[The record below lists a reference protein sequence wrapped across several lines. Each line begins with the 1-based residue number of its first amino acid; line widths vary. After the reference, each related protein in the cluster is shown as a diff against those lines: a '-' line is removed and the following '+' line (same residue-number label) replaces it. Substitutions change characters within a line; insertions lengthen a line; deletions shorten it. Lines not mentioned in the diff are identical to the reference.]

1 MDEKDILIIINPNS
15 GKKNVKK
22 ILEEIYS
29 LNNSVAFVVTKNTG
43 ELEQVFRSGIEKY
56 KAFIVAGGDGTVNE
70 TIHYLYGRND
80 KFLAVL
86 PTGSG
91 NGFSR
96 ELGFGNS
103 LKSLIGDIKKGASLD
118 IDVLSVNGNLCVNVA
133 GLGLDSYVAHVFHNK
148 SGRGLRNYIW
158 SFIQSVFIFRPFS
171 AKLAVDGAVT
181 RGKFQMI
188 TIANSRQFGNHA
200 VISPRSDP
208 SDGIFEV
215 VLVKP
220 FPFYLYPVFI
230 FKLFMGTLKNSRHIK
245 YIEVRDSVSIE
256 SGFRQ
261 YHVDG
266 EPKVF
271 TGRLS
276 VKMLKEKVRIIKT
289 KGYIGKRR
297 Q

>member
-1 MDEKDILIIINPNS
+1 MEQIDEKDILIIINPNS
-15 GKKNVKK
+15 GKKNVRKVLK
-22 ILEEIYS
+22 EIRS
-29 LNNSVAFVVTKNTG
+29 LNADIPYVITRNTG

-56 KAFIVAGGDGTVNE
+56 KVFIVAGGDGTVNE
-70 TIHYLYGRND
+70 TIQYLYGRKD

-86 PTGSG
+86 PAGSG
-91 NGFSR
+91 NGFAR
-96 ELGFGNS
+96 ELGFGDS
-103 LKSLIGDIKKGASLD
+103 LKSLTGDIKKGASLD
-118 IDVLSVNGNLCVNVA
+118 VDVLSVNGNLCVNVA
-133 GLGLDSYVAHVFHNK
+133 GLGLDSYVAHVFHK
-148 SGRGLRNYIW
+148 RSGRGLKNYIF
-158 SFIQSVFIFRPFS
+158 SAIRSIFTFRPFY
-171 AKLAVDGAVT
+171 AKLSVGGAVT
-181 RGKFQMI
+181 QGKFLMI

-230 FKLFMGTLKNSRHIK
+230 FKLFLGTLKNSRHIK
-245 YIEVRDSVSIE
+245 YIKVRDSISIE

-266 EPKVF
+266 EPKDF

-276 VKMLKEKVRIIKT
+276 AKMLREKVRVIKT
-289 KGYIGKRR
+289 ASYTG
-297 Q
+297 